1 MQGQRNMAGLEG
13 VTSGLNKRLG
23 RKLVMAMGSE
33 EEAVSK
39 ELV

>member
-1 MQGQRNMAGLEG
+1 MAGLEG